1 MGYYAKGS
9 GQLVFSSALSDDKVK
24 KIKDILDQNLFEF
37 DCDGKNFDIWCYCK
51 YYDEE
56 IYSALEEISEVAK
69 LQAGYIEY
77 CGEDDAHWRF
87 KFSPKKRKWL
97 EQNGRVVYD
106 GDTTSQSK
114 QSRHKIVIQ
123 LPNGYQLVA
132 ERNTDPSYN
141 REIFI
146 GITDGNG
153 VWWQDLAVV
162 RNAYEI
168 TDNLK
173 TKWKDDEFE
182 VLVYGKEDDEDYTES
197 FVVGLYHD
205 SEEER
210 S

>member
-1 MGYYAKGS
+1 MSYYAKGS
-9 GQLVFSSALSDDKVK
+9 GQIVFSSALSYDASWKVR
-24 KIKDILDQNLFEF
+24 DILDRNLFEF
-37 DCDGKNFDIWCYCK
+37 DYDGVKAFDIWCHCK
-51 YYDEE
+51 YYEDEVE
-56 IYSALEEISEVAK
+56 SALEEISEVAK
-69 LQAGYIEY
+69 LKEGYIEY
-77 CGEDDAHWRF
+77 LGEDDALWRF
-87 KFSPKKRKWL
+87 KYSPKKRKWL

-132 ERNTDPSYN
+132 ERNTDPSYS

-197 FVVGLYHD
+197 FNIGLYHD
-205 SEEER
+205 S
-210 S
+210 